1 MSRTRMFGTLAAVV
15 ACAGFVAGCG
25 GGGYTAAESAPT
37 STTPAAAAAAA
48 GAPAGPT
55 AQGVIGSF
63 AQSDPASSNDQTFS
77 SFTRFPQTR
86 AGKIFVGPAAPAAT
100 APAVAAAPVVTPAA
114 NNPVTTIP
122 TSPSAPPPT
131 TTTTTPA
138 PVAIQRSASLD
149 VSGAVE
155 TVTVGGQTPAAAPQ
169 FTVVTITST
178 GVTLKL
184 NSGTLPGG
192 GTTVELLK
200 GVPVTL
206 SNPSTGTNLTI
217 NVLEIK
223 TQV

>member
-37 STTPAAAAAAA
+37 STAPAATPAAAA
-48 GAPAGPT
+48 APAGPT

-63 AQSDPASSNDQTFS
+63 AQSDPAASREQTFS
-77 SFTRFPQTR
+77 SYTQFPKTR
-86 AGKIFVGPAAPAAT
+86 AGKIFVGPAAPIAPVA
-100 APAVAAAPVVTPAA
+100 APAIAAAPAA
-114 NNPVTTIP
+114 SNPVTTVPTSTAP
-122 TSPSAPPPT
+122 TSPT
-131 TTTTTPA
+131 TTA
-138 PVAIQRSASLD
+138 AVATQLSASLD

-155 TVTVGGQTPAAAPQ
+155 TVIVGGKVPAAAPQ
-169 FTVVTITST
+169 FTVVTITAG

-217 NVLEIK
+217 NVVEIK
-223 TQV
+223 AQV